1 MTKRIFRSIFS
12 VALLVLLASLVI
24 IFGILYSYYSD
35 LQKTQLKAQ
44 TELAAKGIE
53 TAGEKYLSAIEE
65 LESESFRVTWI
76 KEDGTVLFDSD
87 KDPAAM
93 DNHLERAEIKQALA
107 TGYGESS
114 RYSTTQME
122 RVLYSAKKLPDGSII
137 RLAVSQLTV
146 LNLTMSM
153 LQPVLIIIVVAVVLS
168 LALASGVSKKIVEPL
183 NRLNLDSPA
192 ANKGYEELMPL
203 LRRLSNQQAQLTRQ
217 SADLRRKQDEFDT
230 ATKCMNEGLVLLNE
244 AGNVV
249 SVNRSAMRVLGAGE
263 EIVGQNISAFPDA
276 FKMNELLEA
285 VKNNENAEGKAEL
298 NNLVYQ
304 LSLSPVR
311 SGDTAAGYALLIH
324 NITEKDKAEQ
334 MRREFTANVSHELKT
349 PLHSISGCAELIASG
364 MVKPEDI
371 KGFASQIYSEA
382 GRMIRLVD
390 DIIKLSR
397 LDEGANTMQKT
408 DVDLYSLASDTV
420 ESLQSEA
427 KGVGVKLT
435 ITGESAVINGIPQ
448 LLSGIIYNLCDNAI
462 KYNRKNGAVSVNVKD
477 SASEAVLTVSDTG
490 IGIPSEY
497 QERVFERFF
506 RIDKS
511 HSKEVGGTG
520 LGLSIVKHSAKYHNA
535 RIELHSAVNIG
546 TTVIVHFPKIPPK

>member
-12 VALLVLLASLVI
+12 VAMLVLLASLVI
-24 IFGILYSYYSD
+24 IFGILYGYYSD
-35 LQKTQLKAQ
+35 LQKTQLRAQ
-44 TELAAKGIE
+44 TELAAKGME
-53 TAGEKYLSAIEE
+53 AAGEKYLNTIEAIETD
-65 LESESFRVTWI
+65 SFRITWI
-76 KEDGTVLFDSD
+76 MSDGTVLFDSE
-87 KDPAAM
+87 KDPAELE
-93 DNHLERAEIKQALA
+93 NHIERAEIKQALA

-122 RVLYSAKKLPDGSII
+122 RVLYSAKKLPDGTVI
-137 RLAVSQLTV
+137 RLSVSQLTV

-153 LQPVLIIIVVAVVLS
+153 LQPVLVIIVIAVILS
-168 LALASGVSKKIVEPL
+168 LVLASGVSKKIVEPL
-183 NRLNLDSPA
+183 NRLNLDFPA
-192 ANKGYEELMPL
+192 SNKGYEELMPL
-203 LRRLSNQQAQLTRQ
+203 LRRLSNQQAQLTLQ
-217 SADLRRKQDEFDT
+217 GAELRRRQDEFDT

-244 AGNVV
+244 AGEIV
-249 SVNRSAMRVLGAGE
+249 SVNRAAMRFLGTDKA
-263 EIVGQNISAFPDA
+263 ISGQNISAFPEEFRMSD
-276 FKMNELLEA
+276 LLES
-285 VKNNENAEGKAEL
+285 VKTEGNAEGKAEL

-311 SGDTAAGYALLIH
+311 SGDTQAGYALLIH

-349 PLHSISGCAELIASG
+349 PLHSISGCAELIAGG

-371 KGFASQIYSEA
+371 KGFAEQIYSEA
-382 GRMIRLVD
+382 GRMITLVD

-397 LDEGANTMQKT
+397 LDEGVNNMQKT
-408 DVDLYSLASDTV
+408 DVDLYALAKDTV
-420 ESLQSEA
+420 ESLKNEA
-427 KGVGVKLT
+427 KSAGIKLT
-435 ITGESAVINGIPQ
+435 LTGESAEISGIPQ

-462 KYNRKNGAVSVNVKD
+462 KYNRENGGVSVNVKNTD
-477 SASEAVLTVSDTG
+477 TEALLTVADTG
-490 IGIPSEY
+490 IGIPAEH

-546 TTVIVHFPKIPPK
+546 TTIIVHFPKT